1 LQGCPSPELPL
12 EPDKCIDISIL
23 DEDKKPLEPD
33 KCRDILI
40 LDEDKK
46 QIPTMTSYFTFK
58 TACHSGYIAKNIT
71 FLIAGKLK
79 KIIIYL
85 TFLSFFFCLFIT
97 SEGHSAISFWS
108 SSLIKGFFCSGKCY
122 IQPYIFIR

>member
-33 KCRDILI
+33 KCRDISI

-58 TACHSGYIAKNIT
+58 TACHSGVHCKKYHIPDSGEIEKNNHLSHLPII
-71 FLIAGKLK
+71 FLLPL
-79 KIIIYL
+79 YH
-85 TFLSFFFCLFIT
+85 F
-97 SEGHSAISFWS
+97 
-108 SSLIKGFFCSGKCY
+108 
-122 IQPYIFIR
+122 